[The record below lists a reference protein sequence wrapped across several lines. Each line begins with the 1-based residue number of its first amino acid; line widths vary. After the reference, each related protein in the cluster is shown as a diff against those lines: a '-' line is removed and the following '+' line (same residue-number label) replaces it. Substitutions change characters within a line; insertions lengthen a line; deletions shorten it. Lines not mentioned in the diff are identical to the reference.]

1 MRGTGWCIALS
12 AEQEVLR
19 VRGLCFA
26 YHNAQ
31 ILDRVS
37 MSVEAGRSIAVV
49 GKSGTGKS
57 TLLSCLLGLV
67 RPSRG
72 EIVIDG
78 EVVTRKNA
86 ARVRRQ
92 KLGVVFQGGELL
104 CELSP
109 LENVVIAG
117 LLAGLPSME
126 ALDRARSLLDALGV
140 PPGDRTIGQFSGG
153 EQQRV
158 AVARALICQ
167 PRLLLA
173 DEPTGSLD
181 VDTRDEVIEVLCTV
195 PERFNCAMVVVTHDP
210 VVADSCGR
218 VMRLASA
225 QLTEERP
232 VAGVG
237 S

>member
-1 MRGTGWCIALS
+1 MS

>member
-1 MRGTGWCIALS
+1 
-12 AEQEVLR
+12 
-19 VRGLCFA
+19 
-26 YHNAQ
+26 
-31 ILDRVS
+31 